1 MPGKRGLNDQT
12 YANRPNRHYCLWCL
26 NIPVIAKN
34 TRNSAFVLLSGVHYF
49 VGSLICSLK
58 YDHARY
64 NIHWPLPYPEPIRI
78 YPHLHIYQRQDLT
91 WINEVNAFRPDYSP
105 SATLLTN
112 SSVSP
117 SPNHPLPQPNDLNL
131 SLPVPLFRA
140 PLQRFTVTPNY
151 SLHSTTNHWH
161 YTGLHRQQQTVNFT
175 AINKILLSAT
185 APKPPI

>member
-12 YANRPNRHYCLWCL
+12 YANRPNRHSYLWCL

-64 NIHWPLPYPEPIRI
+64 NIHWPLPYPEPIRT
-78 YPHLHIYQRQDLT
+78 YPHLHISQRQDLT
-91 WINEVNAFRPDYSP
+91 WINKVFSFTPDYTP
-105 SATLLTN
+105 FATLLTN
-112 SSVSP
+112 SFVSP

-151 SLHSTTNHWH
+151 SLHPITNHWY

-175 AINKILLSAT
+175 AIHKILLPAT

>member
-34 TRNSAFVLLSGVHYF
+34 TRNSAFVLPSGVHDF

-64 NIHWPLPYPEPIRI
+64 NIHWPLPYPEPIRT
-78 YPHLHIYQRQDLT
+78 YPHLHISQRQDMT
-91 WINEVNAFRPDYSP
+91 WIKEVNAFKPDYTP

-112 SSVSP
+112 SSVSSSTP
-117 SPNHPLPQPNDLNL
+117 TQWPKFVPAGSLIQSTAAKIYRYTQLLPAFHHKPL
-131 SLPVPLFRA
+131 
-140 PLQRFTVTPNY
+140 T
-151 SLHSTTNHWH
+151 LHSLASVVAN
-161 YTGLHRQQQTVNFT
+161 G
-175 AINKILLSAT
+175 
-185 APKPPI
+185 